1 MKKVK
6 LALII
11 VFSIT
16 ILILLFVFL
25 PKLLNKPPNVPT
37 NPTPG
42 NNEKGVSIFPVL
54 SWSASDPDGDKL
66 LYDLY
71 FGKDEELELLVSNL
85 ATNSYTTKKLEY
97 GTTYNW
103 RVVVKDERGN
113 ITEGPIWK
121 FITNYLPNIPSN
133 PSPEDGA
140 IDVSTKPVLSW
151 DASDPDGDKLLY
163 DLYFGK
169 NPHFE
174 IPVISNYEKNQF
186 ETENLDFKTT
196 YYWKIVAKDEKGGVR
211 ESPIWKFTT
220 IKQNDPPYIPNNPS
234 PVDGVTG
241 QPINLELTWKSG
253 DPDNDEVSYAIYFGE
268 VGNLKKIV
276 DDLKEAK
283 YMLKNLKFGTMYNWK
298 VVAKDGK
305 GGISESPVWQFT
317 TNYLPEVIDKPEPED
332 GASGVST
339 SPILRWEAR
348 DKDGDKL
355 TYDVYLGK
363 EKDLKL
369 IASDLSTETYKVEG
383 FENGEVYS
391 WKVVVKDE
399 RGGVVEG
406 PVWKFTTNY
415 LPEVVDKPEPEDGA
429 SGVSTS
435 PILRWEARDKDGD
448 KLIYDVYFGEGEDL
462 KLIASDLSTDTYK
475 LEDLKFETTYY
486 WKVVARDKNNI
497 GVEGPIWQFTT
508 NYLPEVIDKPEP
520 EDGASGVS
528 TSPILRWEAR
538 DKDGDKLTYDVY
550 LGKGEDLKLIA
561 SDLSTETYKVEGLE
575 NGEVYSWK
583 VVVKDERGGVVEGPV
598 WKFTTNYLP
607 EISNTPFPMNE
618 STNVSLST
626 SLGWNSKDLDGDR
639 IIYDIYF
646 GKVNPPSLYKNNYE
660 YSKIELE
667 KLEINTTYYWQIVA
681 KDERG
686 GDAKGPIWSFTTTRA
701 PEKPSNPLPVNNAT
715 GVEVR
720 VSLNWHASDPDGD
733 ILLYDVY
740 FGTNNNLL
748 LKAKDYESN
757 KFEVPEKLKEG
768 TTYYWKVVAKDDK
781 GGVTEGRVW
790 SFTTNYRPNRPFNP
804 TPKDGETNV
813 SVNPVLTWQAND
825 PDGDRLLY
833 DVYFGTDNNIE
844 LILENYDKT
853 SFNPG
858 QLKENT
864 TYYWKVVAKDEKGGR
879 RESFFWSFTTKV
891 VSSLPSKP
899 SDPHPSDKEDNV
911 SIHPIL
917 KWNASDPD
925 GDTLIYDV
933 YFGSEKEPPL
943 VLENSKINY
952 FDPGELLPNT
962 TYYWK
967 VVAKDGKGGIS
978 ESPVWQF
985 TTNYLPEVID
995 KPEPGD
1001 GASGVS
1007 TSPILRWEARDKD
1020 GDKLAYDVY
1029 LGKGKGLKLIASD
1042 LSTETYKVEGLENG
1056 EVYSWKVVV
1065 KDERGG
1071 VVEGPVWKFRTK
1083 DTLVQWQKIY
1093 GGSNNDIGYSIQK
1106 TSDNGYVIAGYTNS
1120 KDGDVKE
1127 NKGEYDAW
1135 IVKLDNLGNIKW
1147 QRTFG
1152 GSGFDL
1158 AYSVESTQ
1166 DNGYVIAGY
1175 TNSKDGDVK
1184 ENKGEYD
1191 AWIVKLDNS
1200 GNIKWQRIFGGS
1212 NIDLAKSIKQT
1223 KDGGY
1228 IVVGWTTSIDKD
1240 IEQSH
1245 GLSDFWI
1252 IKLDENGEIVWQKV
1266 LGGSGQDMAE
1276 SVALVED
1283 GYIIV

>member
-16 ILILLFVFL
+16 VLILLFVFL

-54 SWSASDPDGDKL
+54 SWSASDPDDDKL

-211 ESPIWKFTT
+211 EGPIWKFTT

-283 YMLKNLKFGTMYNWK
+283 YMLKNLKYGTMYNWK
-298 VVAKDGK
+298 VIAKDGK
-305 GGISESPVWQFT
+305 GGISESPV
-317 TNYLPEVIDKPEPED
+317 
-332 GASGVST
+332 
-339 SPILRWEAR
+339 
-348 DKDGDKL
+348 
-355 TYDVYLGK
+355 
-363 EKDLKL
+363 
-369 IASDLSTETYKVEG
+369 
-383 FENGEVYS
+383 
-391 WKVVVKDE
+391 
-399 RGGVVEG
+399 
-406 PVWKFTTNY
+406 
-415 LPEVVDKPEPEDGA
+415 
-429 SGVSTS
+429 
-435 PILRWEARDKDGD
+435 
-448 KLIYDVYFGEGEDL
+448 
-462 KLIASDLSTDTYK
+462 
-475 LEDLKFETTYY
+475 
-486 WKVVARDKNNI
+486 
-497 GVEGPIWQFTT
+497 WQFTT

-583 VVVKDERGGVVEGPV
+583 VVVKDEKGGVVEGPV

-607 EISNTPFPMNE
+607 EISNTPFPLNE

-626 SLGWNSKDLDGDR
+626 SLSWNSKDLDGDR

-781 GGVTEGRVW
+781 EGVTEGPVW
-790 SFTTNYRPNRPFNP
+790 NFTTNYRPNRPFNP

-853 SFNPG
+853 SFNLG

-864 TYYWKVVAKDEKGGR
+864 TYYWKVVVKDEKGGR
-879 RESFFWSFTTKV
+879 RESFFWSFTTKAMN
-891 VSSLPSKP
+891 SLPSKP

-962 TYYWK
+962 TYY
-967 VVAKDGKGGIS
+967 
-978 ESPVWQF
+978 
-985 TTNYLPEVID
+985 
-995 KPEPGD
+995 
-1001 GASGVS
+1001 
-1007 TSPILRWEARDKD
+1007 
-1020 GDKLAYDVY
+1020 
-1029 LGKGKGLKLIASD
+1029 
-1042 LSTETYKVEGLENG
+1042 
-1056 EVYSWKVVV
+1056 WKVVV

-1191 AWIVKLDNS
+1191 AWIIKLDNS

-1283 GYIIV
+1283 GYIIVGSSDSNDGDVKENNGKADVWVVKLDLEGNVVWTNVIGGTGYDSASSVFETKDGGFIISINTTSKNGYISKNNGKNDILLIKFDKDGNIIWKSVVGGSNDDYVYKVKETNEGFVFVGNTSSNDIDFINNKGKSDIYVGLLDKDGNLKFVRTLGGSSDDYVFDIILDGGYILVGYTNSNDGDVTKNNGNSDIWVFKVK

>member
-1 MKKVK
+1 VKKVK

-16 ILILLFVFL
+16 VLILLFVFL

-196 YYWKIVAKDEKGGVR
+196 YYWKIVAKDEKGGVK
-211 ESPIWKFTT
+211 EGPIWKFTT

-355 TYDVYLGK
+355 
-363 EKDLKL
+363 
-369 IASDLSTETYKVEG
+369 I
-383 FENGEVYS
+383 
-391 WKVVVKDE
+391 
-399 RGGVVEG
+399 
-406 PVWKFTTNY
+406 
-415 LPEVVDKPEPEDGA
+415 
-429 SGVSTS
+429 
-435 PILRWEARDKDGD
+435 
-448 KLIYDVYFGEGEDL
+448 
-462 KLIASDLSTDTYK
+462 
-475 LEDLKFETTYY
+475 
-486 WKVVARDKNNI
+486 
-497 GVEGPIWQFTT
+497 
-508 NYLPEVIDKPEP
+508 
-520 EDGASGVS
+520 
-528 TSPILRWEAR
+528 
-538 DKDGDKLTYDVY
+538 YDVY

-583 VVVKDERGGVVEGPV
+583 VV
-598 WKFTTNYLP
+598 
-607 EISNTPFPMNE
+607 I
-618 STNVSLST
+618 
-626 SLGWNSKDLDGDR
+626 
-639 IIYDIYF
+639 
-646 GKVNPPSLYKNNYE
+646 
-660 YSKIELE
+660 
-667 KLEINTTYYWQIVA
+667 
-681 KDERG
+681 
-686 GDAKGPIWSFTTTRA
+686 
-701 PEKPSNPLPVNNAT
+701 
-715 GVEVR
+715 
-720 VSLNWHASDPDGD
+720 
-733 ILLYDVY
+733 
-740 FGTNNNLL
+740 
-748 LKAKDYESN
+748 
-757 KFEVPEKLKEG
+757 
-768 TTYYWKVVAKDDK
+768 
-781 GGVTEGRVW
+781 
-790 SFTTNYRPNRPFNP
+790 
-804 TPKDGETNV
+804 
-813 SVNPVLTWQAND
+813 
-825 PDGDRLLY
+825 
-833 DVYFGTDNNIE
+833 
-844 LILENYDKT
+844 
-853 SFNPG
+853 
-858 QLKENT
+858 
-864 TYYWKVVAKDEKGGR
+864 
-879 RESFFWSFTTKV
+879 
-891 VSSLPSKP
+891 
-899 SDPHPSDKEDNV
+899 
-911 SIHPIL
+911 
-917 KWNASDPD
+917 
-925 GDTLIYDV
+925 
-933 YFGSEKEPPL
+933 
-943 VLENSKINY
+943 
-952 FDPGELLPNT
+952 
-962 TYYWK
+962 
-967 VVAKDGKGGIS
+967 
-978 ESPVWQF
+978 
-985 TTNYLPEVID
+985 
-995 KPEPGD
+995 
-1001 GASGVS
+1001 
-1007 TSPILRWEARDKD
+1007 
-1020 GDKLAYDVY
+1020 
-1029 LGKGKGLKLIASD
+1029 
-1042 LSTETYKVEGLENG
+1042 
-1056 EVYSWKVVV
+1056 

-1106 TSDNGYVIAGYTNS
+1106 TS
-1120 KDGDVKE
+1120 
-1127 NKGEYDAW
+1127 
-1135 IVKLDNLGNIKW
+1135 
-1147 QRTFG
+1147 
-1152 GSGFDL
+1152 
-1158 AYSVESTQ
+1158 

-1276 SVALVED
+1276 SVAPSFEFVYPAITYPLSLVF
-1283 GYIIV
+1283 